1 MPQRTTHG
9 RLGALLAV
17 MCAALAL
24 VIGAG
29 SSLALAMPEIARS
42 TGASQIE
49 LTWVVN
55 VYALVFAALLL
66 PLGIAADKYGR
77 RTALLLGL
85 GVFAVCSLAS
95 GLVTDPT
102 QLIVLRALAG
112 AGAAAVMPATLSVL
126 VDAYPPER
134 RSSAI
139 GVWAAVSGAGAL
151 LGLLIAGVLLE
162 VAWWGSVQIAFGV
175 LSAVV
180 LALCVAVVPPSADP
194 QLSLDPVGGLLA
206 LVGLAGVVYG
216 VIEGPERGW
225 TDGLTVTALVG
236 GVLVLAA
243 FVLAELRN
251 PRPMLDVRLFRSP
264 GLSAGSAVVFLQF
277 FAAFGLFFLA
287 PQWLQYVH
295 GLSPLQA
302 ALWLAPMA
310 LGIGPTAQAAPALLR
325 RLGARPVAAWGM
337 AQMAVGLGLL
347 AWQADG
353 GAPLWCFGAALF
365 VFGIGFGLALTPGTT
380 LIIDG
385 LPADRRT
392 LAAAVNDVTREV
404 GGALGGAVAASVLL
418 TGYGDQVL
426 GAVSGLSAPDA
437 ARAEAGIAQALGL
450 SARLG
455 PEGAAVAAGAR
466 DAFATGYATA
476 LLVGAV
482 VLLAGAVLCGLLSSR
497 TAEAHRRLKE
507 WLRTAAGGAPR
518 RVPWTVR
525 AAVTGVLAL
534 GVLAG
539 AWLLPQAL
547 LQDAADDGPS
557 TALAQD
563 RDTART
569 TSAPARSPVVPV
581 EAPGQLSQP
590 PGSPAPAETVLP
602 ATSPAGP
609 RAEAVPQRT
618 PTTTVP
624 PVTTSA

>member
-42 TGASQIE
+42 TGASQTE

-194 QLSLDPVGGLLA
+194 HLSLDPVGGLLA

-225 TDGLTVTALVG
+225 TDGLTVTALAG
-236 GVLVLAA
+236 GLLVLTA
-243 FVLAELRN
+243 FVLAELRS
-251 PRPMLDVRLFRSP
+251 PHPMLDVRLFRSP

-325 RLGARPVAAWGM
+325 RFGARPVAAWGM
-337 AQMAVGLGLL
+337 AQMALGLGLL

-353 GAPLWCFGAALF
+353 GAALWRFGAALF

-450 SARLG
+450 SAQLG

-466 DAFATGYATA
+466 DAFASGYATA
-476 LLVGAV
+476 LLVGAA
-482 VLLAGAVLCGLLSSR
+482 VLLAGAVLCGVLSSP
-497 TAEAHRRLKE
+497 AAAAGRRVLE
-507 WLRTAAGGAPR
+507 WLRTSPTGGPR
-518 RVPWTVR
+518 QVPWSVR
-525 AAVTGVLAL
+525 AAVTTVLVF

-539 AWLLPQAL
+539 AGLLPQAFL
-547 LQDAADDGPS
+547 RDAADDGGPS

-563 RDTART
+563 PDAAG
-569 TSAPARSPVVPV
+569 TSAPARTPVLPV
-581 EAPGQLSQP
+581 EAPGPLSRLP
-590 PGSPAPAETVLP
+590 TSP
-602 ATSPAGP
+602 SPAGP
-609 RAEAVPQRT
+609 QDEAVPQRT

-624 PVTTSA
+624 PAT